1 MNSNRAFG
9 ILRQYFDRTLSAQD
23 DRRVRLW
30 LLSDRDKEAKEEAL
44 KRIWQQAGDIAPNGE
59 EAAAYE
65 AFLQHRE
72 QYENRRSNKARFLKI
87 IRYAAV
93 IALPVMAAVMVW
105 YASDAYHEGIGRM
118 QVCEVPDGTI
128 RQITLNDGTEITLN
142 GGSKIIYP
150 EKFAARDSRNV
161 FISGEAF
168 FNVTRD
174 TLRPFLVHVDNMSIR
189 VLGTT
194 FNVRAYADERF
205 IATTLQKGSVQLSID
220 DTVIVLRPNE
230 QAFYTRSNRN
240 IRKFAVQAKEYTLW
254 TDGSLQFEQQPLSRI
269 IAVLSHKFGVRFE
282 IDASIDTEEQFT
294 MNFTNQENLGDV
306 LDVMTRLKKDMRYRQ
321 VNRTIII
328 YKEKRR

>member
-1 MNSNRAFG
+1 MNSNKAFG
-9 ILRQYFDRTLSAQD
+9 ILRQYFDRTLSVQD
-23 DRRVRLW
+23 DRRVRQW
-30 LLSDRDKEAKEEAL
+30 LLSDNDREAKEEAL
-44 KRIWQQAGDIAPNGE
+44 KRIWEQAGDTAPNGE
-59 EAAAYE
+59 EPAAYE
-65 AFLQHRE
+65 AFLQRRD
-72 QYENRRSNKARFLKI
+72 QYEDRRSNRARFLKI

-105 YASDAYHEGIGRM
+105 YASDAYHDGIGRM

-128 RQITLNDGTEITLN
+128 RQITLTDGTEITLN

-161 FISGEAF
+161 FVTGEAF

-174 TLRPFLVHVDNMSIR
+174 TLRPFLVHADNMSIR
-189 VLGTT
+189 VLGTL
-194 FNVRAYADERF
+194 FNVRAYPDERF
-205 IATTLQKGSVQLSID
+205 IATTLQKGSVQLSVD

-240 IRKFAVQAKEYTLW
+240 IRKFAVQAKDYTQW
-254 TDGSLQFEQQPLSRI
+254 TDGSLRFEQQPLSRI

-306 LDVMTRLKKDMRYRQ
+306 LDVMTGLKKDMRYRQ